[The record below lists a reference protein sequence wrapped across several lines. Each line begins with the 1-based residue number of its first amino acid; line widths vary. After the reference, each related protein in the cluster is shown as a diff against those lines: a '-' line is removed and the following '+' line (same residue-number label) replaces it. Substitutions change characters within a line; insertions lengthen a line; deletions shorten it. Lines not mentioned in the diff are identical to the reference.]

1 MQSSFQTK
9 KIRLMILLGV
19 TLLVFLTREAFSQ
32 VMNSHMPGGSV
43 HQNTPQK
50 SPTSQIQDTPQ
61 TAQQWNTISI
71 TVNARPTVMPTAT
84 PRPTALPTK
93 APPTAPSTPI
103 PTQAPQP
110 TAIPTAPSSPPPS
123 TGAGLRYFPVGTSVS
138 AMQAGA
144 SAMTKQQVKVLIEQE
159 VDNSWG
165 VIQSVLALSTKEK
178 AYAFFLGMA
187 SVESTLRANL
197 ETGSGPSHSYGP
209 IQTAEPAYAN
219 ANPTYTPE
227 HDVPEMVQYTFT
239 PQNYYDPGIAV
250 YMGIRHLIHF
260 TRQAQASGYTGIQ
273 IIRHGL
279 IGYNTG
285 DVNWSNQNWIVQ
297 YSDEIGALAGWYLLN
312 GHLYDTAFT
321 YTGDPQVNRSQPWG
335 WY

>member
-1 MQSSFQTK
+1 MHRPFQTK
-9 KIRLMILLGV
+9 KARIALLIGAMCV
-19 TLLVFLTREAFSQ
+19 LFVVREGFSQ
-32 VMNSHMPGGSV
+32 VMDSHMLSGPV
-43 HQNTPQK
+43 QQNTPQK
-50 SPTSQIQDTPQ
+50 SPTSLTQSISQS
-61 TAQQWNTISI
+61 AQQWNTQAIE
-71 TVNARPTVMPTAT
+71 VYAQPTTMPAKT
-84 PRPTALPTK
+84 PTK
-93 APPTAPSTPI
+93 
-103 PTQAPQP
+103 APQP
-110 TAIPTAPSSPPPS
+110 TATPAQGNPPGS
-123 TGAGLRYFPVGTSVS
+123 TGPGLRYFPVGTSVS

-144 SAMTKQQVKVLIEQE
+144 RAMTKQQVKVLIEKE
-159 VDNSWG
+159 IDNSWG
-165 VIQSVLALSTKEK
+165 VVQSALGFSTKEK

-187 SVESTLRANL
+187 SRESTLNAAL

-209 IQTAEPAYAN
+209 LQAAETAYAN
-219 ANPTYTPE
+219 ANPNYAPE

-239 PQNYYDPGIAV
+239 PQNFYDPGISV

-260 TRQAQASGYTGIQ
+260 SRQAVANGYTGIQ
-273 IIRHGL
+273 LLRHAL